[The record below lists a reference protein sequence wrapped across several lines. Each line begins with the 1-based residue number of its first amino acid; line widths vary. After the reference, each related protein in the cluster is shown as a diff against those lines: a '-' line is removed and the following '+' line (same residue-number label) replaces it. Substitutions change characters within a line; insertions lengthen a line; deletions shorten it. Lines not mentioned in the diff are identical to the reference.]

1 MEHSRL
7 PASALPSSQP
17 SATEAN
23 APVVARS
30 LRWLRLTIWVAFA
43 LLAALIAGVSTSLI
57 RYDREQALRRSESE
71 LLNLT
76 RVLEEHIART
86 FGEAEGAINEVAG
99 LVALRG
105 GIDAFGPGELQTLL
119 QQRVSNLP
127 EAETLFVEREDG
139 RLAVDAKGRELTS
152 QEEAGANKVTMPPIL
167 KDGFDIGSPGHH
179 QVGSPVSTPLTRQI
193 FDPAG
198 KYLGTAGA
206 AISHAYFGT
215 VYRELGLS
223 DRDTILV
230 IHATRN
236 VVLIHHP
243 QNDALI
249 GSAVTWPSALDAT
262 PNARGLVQ
270 TGTNDSDPTER
281 IRAYRRLAD
290 RPLIIGASRPVED
303 ALSDFYVHRR
313 YVVAAASLM
322 LALLGSLAFS
332 LHRVA
337 NLRDAEREALAE
349 LNASLEERVR
359 QRTEELEQSNR
370 ELLSFSYS
378 ISHDLRAPLRAI
390 NGFAH
395 ALAEDYGE
403 RLDATGRDYIARL
416 GRASLRM
423 GELIDALLQLA
434 SVSRQA
440 LKIAPTDVSAIS
452 RDILDELATTAPQRL
467 VQSHVEDELLID
479 ADPTLIRNAL
489 QNLLGNAWKFSRD
502 SRPAII
508 QVGGRPHGEE
518 QLFYVTDNGIGF
530 DMAHAGKLFEPF
542 QQLHARSGFEGSGIG
557 LASVRRIIE
566 RHGGTVWVESAPGAG
581 TTVFFTLPRSPA
593 IVRRPRAKPA
603 N

>member
-7 PASALPSSQP
+7 PASALPLSQP
-17 SATEAN
+17 PASQADT
-23 APVVARS
+23 PVVARS
-30 LRWLRLTIWVAFA
+30 LRWLRLAIWGAFA
-43 LLAALIAGVSTSLI
+43 LLAALIVGVTTSLI
-57 RYDREQALRRSESE
+57 GYDREQALKRSESE
-71 LLNLT
+71 LLNLS

-86 FGEAEGAINEVAG
+86 FGEAEGSVNEIAG
-99 LVALRG
+99 LISLRG
-105 GIDAFGPGELQTLL
+105 GIDAFGPGELQALL
-119 QQRVSNLP
+119 RQRTPHLP
-127 EAETLFVEREDG
+127 EVETLFVDREDG
-139 RLAVDAKGRELTS
+139 RLAADANGVPTPS
-152 QEEAGANKVTMPPIL
+152 QDETGATRVTMPPAL
-167 KDGFDIGSPGHH
+167 KDGFEIGSPGHH

-215 VYRELGLS
+215 VYRELGLA

-230 IHATRN
+230 IHAARK

-243 QNDALI
+243 QNDARI
-249 GSAVTWPSALDAT
+249 GAAATWPTTLGSSASTRSLVLTDTSDA
-262 PNARGLVQ
+262 
-270 TGTNDSDPTER
+270 DPTER

-290 RPLIIGASRPVED
+290 RPLIIAASRPVED
-303 ALSDFYVHRR
+303 ALADFYVHRR

-322 LALLGSLAFS
+322 LALLGALAFS

-337 NLRDAEREALAE
+337 CLRDAEREALAE

-359 QRTEELEQSNR
+359 QRTAELEQSNR

-403 RLDATGRDYIARL
+403 RLDTTGRNYIARL
-416 GRASLRM
+416 SRASLRM

-452 RDILDELATTAPQRL
+452 RDILDELSTTAPERL
-467 VQSHVEDELLID
+467 VQSHVEDELVID
-479 ADPTLIRNAL
+479 ADPTLVRNAL

-593 IVRRPRAKPA
+593 VVRRPRAPRSS
-603 N
+603 

>member
-1 MEHSRL
+1 MEHYRL
-7 PASALPSSQP
+7 PESVLPPAQP
-17 SATEAN
+17 P
-23 APVVARS
+23 APGAAGPIPAHS
-30 LRWLRLTIWVAFA
+30 LRWLRLAIWGTFA
-43 LLAALIAGVSTSLI
+43 LLATLIIAVTTSLVS
-57 RYDREQALRRSESE
+57 YDRDQALRRSESE

-86 FGEAEGAINEVAG
+86 FGEAEGAINEIAG
-99 LVALRG
+99 LVAMRG
-105 GIDAFGPGELQTLL
+105 GIDAFGPGELQALL
-119 QQRVSNLP
+119 HQRVPHLP

-139 RLAVDAKGRELTS
+139 RLAADANSDTAAP
-152 QEEAGANKVTMPPIL
+152 EETATDKLAMPPAL
-167 KDGFDIGSPGHH
+167 KDGFDIGNPGHP
-179 QVGSPVSTPLTRQI
+179 QVGSRVSTPLTRQI
-193 FDPAG
+193 FDAAG

-206 AISHAYFGT
+206 AISHAYFGA
-215 VYRELGLS
+215 VYREAGLS

-230 IHATRN
+230 IHATRQT
-236 VVLIHHP
+236 VLIHHP
-243 QNDALI
+243 QKDAVV
-249 GSAVTWPSALDAT
+249 GTSAPLPAALDAS
-262 PNARGLVQ
+262 PSVRSLVL
-270 TGTNDSDPTER
+270 TGTNEADPIES

-290 RPLIIGASRPVED
+290 RPLIVAASRPVED
-303 ALSDFYVHRR
+303 ALTDFYVHRQ
-313 YVVAAASLM
+313 YVVAAATLM

-332 LHRVA
+332 LHRFA

-359 QRTEELEQSNR
+359 LRTEELEQSNR

-416 GRASLRM
+416 SRASLRM
-423 GELIDALLQLA
+423 GELIDALLKLA

-440 LKIAPTDVSAIS
+440 LKITPTDVSAIA
-452 RDILDELATTAPQRL
+452 REILDEMAATTPERL
-467 VQSHVEDELLID
+467 VQYHVEDELLID

-502 SRPAII
+502 SQPSII

-566 RHGGTVWVESAPGAG
+566 RHGGTIWAESAPGAG
-581 TTVFFTLPRSPA
+581 TTIFFTLPRSPA
-593 IVRRPRAKPA
+593 IVRRPRARPA
-603 N
+603 D

>member
-1 MEHSRL
+1 M
-7 PASALPSSQP
+7 
-17 SATEAN
+17 
-23 APVVARS
+23 ARS
-30 LRWLRLTIWVAFA
+30 LRWLRLAIWVAFA
-43 LLAALIAGVSTSLI
+43 LLAALIVGVTTSLI

-76 RVLEEHIART
+76 RVLEEHIARS

-119 QQRVSNLP
+119 QQRIPNLP
-127 EAETLFVEREDG
+127 EAETLFIEREDG
-139 RLAVDAKGRELTS
+139 RLAVDAKGRELAG
-152 QEEAGANKVTMPPIL
+152 QDEAGADKVTMPPVL

-206 AISHAYFGT
+206 AISHTYFGT

-230 IHATRN
+230 IHATRH

-262 PNARGLVQ
+262 PNTRSLVQ
-270 TGTNDSDPTER
+270 TGTSDSDPAER

-440 LKIAPTDVSAIS
+440 LKIVPTDVSAIS

-467 VQSHVEDELLID
+467 VQSHVEDELVID

>member
-1 MEHSRL
+1 ML
-7 PASALPSSQP
+7 PPSQP
-17 SATEAN
+17 T
-23 APVVARS
+23 APGADGPTPAHS
-30 LRWLRLTIWVAFA
+30 LRWLRLAIWGTFA
-43 LLAALIAGVSTSLI
+43 LLATLIIAVTTSLVS
-57 RYDREQALRRSESE
+57 YDRDQALRRSESE

-86 FGEAEGAINEVAG
+86 FGEAEGAINEIAG
-99 LVALRG
+99 LVAMRG
-105 GIDAFGPGELQTLL
+105 GIDAFGPGELQALL
-119 QQRVSNLP
+119 HQRVPHLP

-139 RLAVDAKGRELTS
+139 RLAADANSDTAAPDET
-152 QEEAGANKVTMPPIL
+152 ATDKVAMPPVL
-167 KDGFDIGSPGHH
+167 KDGFDIGSPGHP
-179 QVGSPVSTPLTRQI
+179 QVGSRVSTPLTRQI
-193 FDPAG
+193 FDAAG

-206 AISHAYFGT
+206 AISHAYFGA
-215 VYRELGLS
+215 VYREAGLS

-230 IHATRN
+230 IHATRQM
-236 VVLIHHP
+236 VLIHHP
-243 QNDALI
+243 QKDAVVGTPAPLPAALGASPGVRSLVLT
-249 GSAVTWPSALDAT
+249 GSNEA
-262 PNARGLVQ
+262 
-270 TGTNDSDPTER
+270 DPTES

-290 RPLIIGASRPVED
+290 RPLIVAASRPVED
-303 ALSDFYVHRR
+303 ALADFYVHRQ
-313 YVVAAASLM
+313 YVVAAAALM
-322 LALLGSLAFS
+322 LTLLGSLAFS
-332 LHRVA
+332 LHRFA

-416 GRASLRM
+416 SRASLRM
-423 GELIDALLQLA
+423 GELIDALLKLA

-440 LKIAPTDVSAIS
+440 LKITPTDVSAIA
-452 RDILDELATTAPQRL
+452 REILDEMAATTPERL
-467 VQSHVEDELLID
+467 VQYHVEDELLID

-502 SRPAII
+502 SRPSII

-566 RHGGTVWVESAPGAG
+566 RHGGTIWAESAPGAG
-581 TTVFFTLPRSPA
+581 TTIFFTLPRSPA
-593 IVRRPRAKPA
+593 IVRRPRARPTD
-603 N
+603 

>member
-7 PASALPSSQP
+7 PASALSSSQP
-17 SATEAN
+17 AASRAN
-23 APVVARS
+23 PPVAASS
-30 LRWLRLTIWVAFA
+30 LRWLRLAIWIAFA
-43 LLAALIAGVSTSLI
+43 LLAALIVGVTTSLI
-57 RYDREQALRRSESE
+57 RYDHDQVLRRSESE
-71 LLNLT
+71 LLSLT

-86 FGEAEGAINEVAG
+86 FGEAEGAINEIAG

-105 GIDAFGPGELQTLL
+105 GIDAFGQGELQALL
-119 QQRVSNLP
+119 RQRAPHLP

-139 RLAVDAKGRELTS
+139 RLAADARESGPTEQDGTAPDALS
-152 QEEAGANKVTMPPIL
+152 MPPVL

-179 QVGSPVSTPLTRQI
+179 QVGSRVSTPLTRQI
-193 FDPAG
+193 FDAAG

-206 AISHAYFGT
+206 AISHAYFGA

-230 IHATRN
+230 IHASRQ

-243 QNDALI
+243 QNDAVI
-249 GSAVTWPSALDAT
+249 GTAASWPSVSGTPADA
-262 PNARGLVQ
+262 RSLVL
-270 TGTNDSDPTER
+270 TGASDTDPVDS

-290 RPLIIGASRPVED
+290 RPLIIAASRPVEV
-303 ALSDFYVHRR
+303 ALTDFYVHRR
-313 YVVAAASLM
+313 YIVAAAGLM
-322 LALLGSLAFS
+322 LALLGALAFS

-337 NLRDAEREALAE
+337 SLRDAEREALAE

-403 RLDATGRDYIARL
+403 RLDAAGRDYIARL
-416 GRASLRM
+416 AKASLRM
-423 GELIDALLQLA
+423 GELIDALLKLA

-440 LKIAPTDVSAIS
+440 LKIAPTDVSAIA
-452 RDILDELATTAPQRL
+452 REILDELTTTTPERL
-467 VQSHVEDELLID
+467 VQYHVEDALNID

-502 SRPAII
+502 SHPAII

-542 QQLHARSGFEGSGIG
+542 QQLHARGGFEGSGIG

-566 RHGGTVWVESAPGAG
+566 RHGGTIWVESAPGAG

-593 IVRRPRAKPA
+593 IVRRPRIKQMG
-603 N
+603 